1 MSSGDLSSNPQ
12 GQQTIPNVI
21 SATQPID
28 LDLIAVSQEVDLDEM
43 ESQIAAILQK
53 TNFITVSQA
62 VNLDT
67 IESDTQTALSYAT
80 ASKAKTDF
88 IAVTSPINLDNLVDT
103 ADIAKLDFLTVTQN
117 VDLDWLE
124 TEVLGHTSVLGV
136 PSGSTH
142 LGLFDS
148 DLLPDN
154 QDVKDCLAALASAIE
169 TTQAG
174 TVTLTYTASPTG
186 GSLTAGGN
194 SVTVNAANSTN
205 AGLLLP
211 ADFAKLALI
220 SVSSSLNLSALA
232 TDVAASK
239 LKTDLITVATPI
251 NLGTLSSDL
260 ASAKGKTDLLTV
272 TTSTNLDTVKS
283 DIEDL
288 QTDVAALQSS
298 NGMTDLAY
306 TASPTNGVITS
317 STGDDATL
325 PLATTVNAGLLSPDD
340 KTKLDSVASGATA
353 NASDA
358 ALRDRTTHTG
368 LQTASTIS
376 DFGVTAAA
384 AAPVQSVA
392 GKIGAVTLTKTDVGL
407 SNVDNTSDAN
417 KPISSA
423 TQTALNAKQNALGF
437 TPENA
442 ANKGIPSGYA
452 SLGLDGKIPSAQ
464 LPEGG
469 AYQGTWNANTNSPT
483 ITSSVG
489 TNGDFYLVAT
499 AGTTTINGI
508 SSWSVGDQIRFNGTA
523 WEKIPNSQA
532 VSSVAGKTGAV
543 TLDKNDVGLGNVLNV
558 AQVASSRLV
567 SAGTGLTGG
576 GDLSAD
582 RTFAVSYGTT
592 AGTACEGNDA
602 RLSDART
609 PLAHTHT
616 AANVTDFNSAAS
628 AAAPVQTVAGR
639 TGAVTLAVAD
649 VSGAAPLASPT
660 FTGTPA
666 APTPSSGDNTTK
678 IATTAF
684 VKAQGYVTSS
694 GVTSIGVT
702 APIASTGGTTPTL
715 SISAATT
722 GAAGS
727 MSAADKTKLDRVTIA
742 APQNIDT
749 IASNASD
756 AKGKTDFISITQA
769 VNLDTMESDL
779 AGVKTKVD
787 HISVSQ
793 AVNLDT
799 LESDVAAN
807 NAKTQHIT
815 VTQAVNLDTMESDLA
830 TASGK
835 TGFITVSTPV
845 NLNNHQTTFGH
856 LTVTAATDLDAI
868 RTKAN
873 HLTVTAATDLDA
885 IRTKANHTTVTAAV
899 NLDRLRI
906 RVLDVTDYGADPTG
920 VADST
925 AAIQAAMTAA
935 QPVAPSIAI
944 GDGSSINRREP
955 AALLF
960 PKGIYRIT
968 SSLTDNTSGMGIIWL
983 GHGAILKSDGIS
995 ADRWMV
1001 ELGQQGHETNAPMH
1015 IYIKGITFHKLDR
1028 GLRIGGVDNNINL
1041 GRIYFEDCNFIGNIN
1056 DNGHAVRV
1064 YNRSASIEF
1073 KNCQWDN
1080 TAIALEVQS
1089 CDLVYL
1095 NECRMQIRHFPKLSE
1110 PRRQKFHG
1118 FFVVR
1123 HGQMHVRNF
1132 IANTPNPGA
1141 WAAGGTYAVGDVR
1154 KVNSTDDSPDK
1165 GTRWYYCKTA
1175 HTAAGGQ
1182 VFNETYITANWEL
1195 CEDPS
1200 NPMGWFKAEEFP
1212 DWAPSTHYVIGDI
1225 VYNGGTA
1232 YWCNEA
1238 HDSDTVWATHSAK
1251 FTAVNTN
1258 SLSVWTDITIDDSL
1272 FGGEGGG
1279 IPPVL
1284 WNIAP
1289 NTAAAAIQYQ
1299 KALVIRNCQ
1308 IGNDLQGYG
1317 VETYAVACLFAHR
1330 PNNFVFK
1337 NNRFAFTYC
1346 LPADYWVDATMPVWP
1361 PTSSVSASQYTPC
1374 DVDISGNNGSGFRG
1388 VTELADAKWSYS
1400 PNWIPYDMRVP
1411 TLYQNDAGPQL
1422 PGDHRAFKTNNT
1434 SSTSISRFLGAEPGK
1449 VFTVYI
1455 TDANTT
1461 ILNGNYIKLAGGA
1474 TFTPGAAGGCITFLV
1489 IDDPTYQSRCMEIGR
1504 VTFA

>member
-1 MSSGDLSSNPQ
+1 MAELASLSQPGASIGDTYNGLVIIAVINADE
-12 GQQTIPNVI
+12 GIYLWRDDTVTVADRAAIQTNADALAALTTVVDTLETKTDLIGI
-21 SATQPID
+21 TQPVDLDVLESDIAGIKTKTNLITVTQAID
-28 LDLIAVSQEVDLDEM
+28 LDLLQQGIDTDVS
-43 ESQIAAILQK
+43 AIQGK
-53 TNFITVSQA
+53 TNLITVTEA
-62 VNLDT
+62 
-67 IESDTQTALSYAT
+67 
-80 ASKAKTDF
+80 
-88 IAVTSPINLDNLVDT
+88 INLDILRNDVD
-103 ADIAKLDFLTVTQN
+103 D
-117 VDLDWLE
+117 
-124 TEVLGHTSVLGV
+124 
-136 PSGSTH
+136 
-142 LGLFDS
+142 
-148 DLLPDN
+148 
-154 QDVKDCLAALASAIE
+154 
-169 TTQAG
+169 
-174 TVTLTYTASPTG
+174 
-186 GSLTAGGN
+186 
-194 SVTVNAANSTN
+194 
-205 AGLLLP
+205 
-211 ADFAKLALI
+211 
-220 SVSSSLNLSALA
+220 
-232 TDVAASK
+232 
-239 LKTDLITVATPI
+239 
-251 NLGTLSSDL
+251 
-260 ASAKGKTDLLTV
+260 
-272 TTSTNLDTVKS
+272 
-283 DIEDL
+283 
-288 QTDVAALQSS
+288 LQSS
-298 NGMTDLAY
+298 GASVNLSY
-306 TASPTNGVITS
+306 TGTESQGTIVNSAGA
-317 STGDDATL
+317 DAIIPQVSDVQAGLML
-325 PLATTVNAGLLSPDD
+325 PGHKIKLDGIAIGATTNS
-340 KTKLDSVASGATA
+340 T
-353 NASDA
+353 DA
-358 ALRDRTTHTG
+358 ALRDRATHTG
-368 LQTASTIS
+368 TQTAATIS
-376 DFGVTAAA
+376 DLTAAIA
-384 AAPVQSVA
+384 AQAPVTSVA
-392 GKIGAVTLTKTDVGL
+392 GRTGAVSLGKGDVGL
-407 SNVDNTSDAN
+407 ANVDNTADTD
-417 KPISSA
+417 KPISTA
-423 TQTALNAKQNALGF
+423 VQTALNAKQASLGF
-437 TPENA
+437 TPENV
-442 ANKGIPSGYA
+442 ANKGVSNGYA
-452 SLGLDGKIPSAQ
+452 SLGSDGKIPLSQ
-464 LPEGG
+464 LPADGS
-469 AYQGTWNANTNSPT
+469 YQGTWNASTNTPT
-483 ITSSVG
+483 ITSGVG
-489 TNGDFYLVAT
+489 TSGDFYFVAT
-499 AGTTTINGI
+499 AGSTTVDGI
-508 SSWSVGDQIRFNGTA
+508 SSWTVGDQVRFNGTA
-523 WEKIPNSQA
+523 WEKIPSSAA
-532 VSSVAGKTGAV
+532 VSSVAGKTGVV
-543 TLDKNDVGLGNVLNV
+543 TLEAADVGLGNVTNV
-558 AQVASSRLV
+558 AQAPASRTIT
-567 SAGTGLTGG
+567 AGTGLTGG
-576 GDLSAD
+576 GDLSAN
-582 RTFAVSYGTT
+582 RTLTVSFGTT
-592 AGTACEGNDA
+592 TGTVCQGDDA

-609 PLAHTHT
+609 PTAHTHT
-616 AANVTDFNSAAS
+616 AANITDFNSAAA
-628 AAAPVQTVAGR
+628 AAAPVQTVAGKS
-639 TGAVTLAVAD
+639 GAVSLVVGD
-649 VSGAAPLASPT
+649 ISGAAPLASPT
-660 FTGTPA
+660 LTGTPA
-666 APTPSSGDNTTK
+666 APTPASGDDSTR

-684 VKAQGYVTSS
+684 VKAQGYTTSS
-694 GVTSIGVT
+694 GVTSVSGT
-702 APIASTGGTTPTL
+702 APIAASAGTTPVI
-715 SISAATT
+715 SISPATT

-742 APQNIDT
+742 SPQNIDT
-749 IASNASD
+749 IASNAS
-756 AKGKTDFISITQA
+756 AALTKTNHLTVTQA
-769 VNLDTMESDL
+769 VDLDTME
-779 AGVKTKVD
+779 T
-787 HISVSQ
+787 
-793 AVNLDT
+793 
-799 LESDVAAN
+799 DVAAS
-807 NAKTQHIT
+807 KTKTSLLTVTLATDLDTIRTKVGYLT
-815 VTQAVNLDTMESDLA
+815 VTQAVNLDTMESDLSTA
-830 TASGK
+830 TSK
-835 TGFITVSTPV
+835 TSYITVNTPV
-845 NLNNHQTTFGH
+845 NLNNHQTTFGYLTVTSATNLDTIRTKTNY
-856 LTVTAATDLDAI
+856 LTVTASTDLDAI

-873 HLTVTAATDLDA
+873 Y
-885 IRTKANHTTVTAAV
+885 TTVTAAV

-960 PKGIYRIT
+960 PKGTYRIT
-968 SSLTDNTSGMGIIWL
+968 SSLTDSTSGLGIIWL
-983 GHGAILKSDGIS
+983 GHGAILKADGIS

-1001 ELGQQGHETNAPMH
+1001 ELGQHGHETNAPMH
-1015 IYIKGITFHKLDR
+1015 VYVKGITFHKLDR

-1056 DNGHAVRV
+1056 DNGFAVRV

-1141 WAAGGTYAVGDVR
+1141 WAPGGTYAVGDVR

-1165 GTRWYYCKTA
+1165 GNRWYYCVTP

-1182 VFNETYITANWEL
+1182 AFNEAYIAANWEL

-1232 YWCNEA
+1232 YWCNTA

-1308 IGNDLQGYG
+1308 IGNDLQGYS

-1361 PTSSVSASQYTPC
+1361 PTSSVSASQLTPC
-1374 DVDISGNNGSGFRG
+1374 DVDISGNNGSAFRSI
-1388 VTELADAKWSYS
+1388 TELASVQWPYS
-1400 PNWIPYDMRVP
+1400 PNWTPYDIRVP

-1489 IDDPTYQSRCMEIGR
+1489 IDDPTYQSRCIELSR